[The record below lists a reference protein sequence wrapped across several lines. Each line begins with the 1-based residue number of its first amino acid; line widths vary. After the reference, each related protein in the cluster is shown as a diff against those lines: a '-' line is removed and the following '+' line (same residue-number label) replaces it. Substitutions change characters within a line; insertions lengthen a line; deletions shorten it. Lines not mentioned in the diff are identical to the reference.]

1 MLATGRYAI
10 DRSRYEGKEIAKP
23 ITPPSESASEE
34 DSDPEQAHKDKDMQK
49 NCLSLQST
57 SRNSTILNQLKLR
70 TSSTLK
76 NKECGYYSKE
86 QSDWLARHREEI
98 YDKCG
103 STFTVTWQR
112 FWRYAKMLSNVMM
125 RRELTECKSILAETS
140 RTLGE
145 SNSIRDSCLV
155 ALQNKQTGFERFK
168 AFNDH
173 TVDYDKL
180 ERREDAGLRLANT
193 GTITKRART
202 FRVILFSIHNDEW
215 KSFQCHYQTAP
226 RIHKDGDG
234 DASFQLKSD
243 SLPHA
248 HAQTTKTFYKHQDSK
263 IMKAQELKTKTSA
276 QTLIYKI
283 FLQRYQ
289 VYQGRL
295 LASFQ
300 DDAKYEHVGQDTRS
314 QGGKDDQDGRI
325 KI

>member
-180 ERREDAGLRLANT
+180 ERRSYAL
-193 GTITKRART
+193 
-202 FRVILFSIHNDEW
+202 SW
-215 KSFQCHYQTAP
+215 KPCQ
-226 RIHKDGDG
+226 G
-234 DASFQLKSD
+234 D
-243 SLPHA
+243 SLNLPDHRWYDELA
-248 HAQTTKTFYKHQDSK
+248 DGKLKDETLA
-263 IMKAQELKTKTSA
+263 LKTKIKDHGGDATPGSA
-276 QTLIYKI
+276 EVEVIHEN
-283 FLQRYQ
+283 
-289 VYQGRL
+289 QG
-295 LASFQ
+295 
-300 DDAKYEHVGQDTRS
+300 H
-314 QGGKDDQDGRI
+314 KDDPYPEPSNCKVRIFEMMKYSFNDDEDYITIKKSEYLNQLKDILDAYQELLRLIDDGWVVTTPDEA
-325 KI
+325 

>member
-125 RRELTECKSILAETS
+125 RRELTECKSILAET

-168 AFNDH
+168 AFNDR
-173 TVDYDKL
+173 TVEYDKL
-180 ERREDAGLRLANT
+180 ERRLNETLGLLAQKET
-193 GTITKRART
+193 DIKECLKVKAYEISVVKEKHDELVKQSLLTKLHYEGLIKEKTKVITDLK
-202 FRVILFSIHNDEW
+202 
-215 KSFQCHYQTAP
+215 
-226 RIHKDGDG
+226 HKEEKDIDKMI
-234 DASFQLKSD
+234 SMEHQLKF
-243 SLPHA
+243 LNEIV
-248 HAQTTKTFYKHQDSK
+248 YK
-263 IMKAQELKTKTSA
+263 
-276 QTLIYKI
+276 
-283 FLQRYQ
+283 R
-289 VYQGRL
+289 
-295 LASFQ
+295 
-300 DDAKYEHVGQDTRS
+300 RS
-314 QGGKDDQDGRI
+314 INPNNSSVKHP
-325 KI
+325 

>member
-180 ERREDAGLRLANT
+180 ERRVYYVEGLNHN
-193 GTITKRART
+193 
-202 FRVILFSIHNDEW
+202 LFS
-215 KSFQCHYQTAP
+215 
-226 RIHKDGDG
+226 
-234 DASFQLKSD
+234 
-243 SLPHA
+243 
-248 HAQTTKTFYKHQDSK
+248 
-263 IMKAQELKTKTSA
+263 
-276 QTLIYKI
+276 
-283 FLQRYQ
+283 
-289 VYQGRL
+289 
-295 LASFQ
+295 
-300 DDAKYEHVGQDTRS
+300 VGQFCDADLEVAFRKSTCFVRDL
-314 QGGKDDQDGRI
+314 QGNDLLTGNRGMDGT
-325 KI
+325 